1 MTTETLTLTMFSPT
15 ECVVKK
21 TEKYDADVME
31 VIRHDKDF
39 PVKYLRFLKAYHDG
53 RRSSSY
59 KEVIYQYAKSQEV
72 SKMGRLYVRDME
84 GLQGFPHDIR
94 NPLLDRHNWDCDM
107 ENAHYYLIVKLA
119 KDWGNLPTTA
129 IQHYISN
136 RDEELARLG
145 VSRRNA
151 KTLYLMA
158 MYGGDVTLHNEF
170 YKTANED
177 PKDISHIAKVKAE
190 VETIADLCWGKF
202 PALRK
207 YAKKTN
213 SKFSLLSLL
222 VQTEERKCLNEI
234 NDYMASVGRYVS
246 VLIHDGCAVEKKDGE
261 TEFPAEHLRGAEALV
276 FEKTGHTIHLV
287 AKRFSHNYIIKKQDD
302 LVDSA
307 VNICD
312 AWGAEQFAKLMGE
325 NIVKDEG
332 EVWIFNKD
340 NGTWSSRLA
349 DLKTAITKQGNK
361 LIFKQMGAM
370 GVKVFN
376 FSGSVSKTNALIEKL
391 PSVLPEQN
399 GYFRSRITSDIGKL
413 LFPDGIYD
421 FKTGVFSKQF
431 DREVVFRYVMPYSFP
446 ERDEVE
452 IAKIKEMV
460 FGVGDENQP
469 FNTQSESDTLRH
481 SLMRGSIGDHL
492 WKKAVLGNGFTNSGK
507 GCAYVITKTTFG
519 EWVETFEGNSLLA
532 KHYQGEPER
541 ENTFM
546 MAFIDRRFAF
556 SSEIKL
562 DKNAKIDSNK
572 FKSITSGGTDPIK
585 MRLLNANAVSRI
597 NRATMFMFAQAFPDF
612 EPPDDAMKERV
623 RSVSWGKS
631 FVDNPTKPHE
641 RKRDTK
647 HMDYLTRIE
656 SGKAFLW
663 VMIDTYDEWRSGGYA
678 ELELSANEKEAT
690 ANLVPQFNFQEVFE
704 EEFEITGKTGLG
716 GDFVPYDDIKAH
728 MEKSG
733 FSGGRGGLLRELDA
747 LGLKSFEKKHNRK
760 ATTMRSGVRVRQK
773 EAVE

>member
-1 MTTETLTLTMFSPT
+1 MTTETLTLTMFSPM

-39 PVKYLRFLKAYHDG
+39 PAKYLRFLKSYHDG
-53 RRSSSY
+53 RKSSSY
-59 KEVIYQYAKSQEV
+59 KDVIYQYAKGQET

-129 IQHYISN
+129 IQHYINN
-136 RDEELARLG
+136 RDEELTKLG

-158 MYGGDVTLHNEF
+158 MYGGDVSLHNEF
-170 YKTANED
+170 YKIANED
-177 PKDISHIAKVKAE
+177 PKDVSHIAKVKAE

-213 SKFSLLSLL
+213 AKFSLLSLL

-234 NDYMASVGRYVS
+234 NEYMASVGRYVS

-261 TEFPAEHLRGAEALV
+261 TEFPAEFLRGAEERVL
-276 FEKTGHTIHLV
+276 EKTGHTIRII

-302 LVDSA
+302 LVDGGIVIS
-307 VNICD
+307 D
-312 AWGAEQFAKLMGE
+312 AWGAERFVELMGK

-332 EVWIFNKD
+332 EVWLFNKN
-340 NGTWSSRLA
+340 NGTWSNRLP
-349 DLKTAITKQGNK
+349 DLKTAITQQGRK
-361 LIFKQMGAM
+361 LIFRQMGPL
-370 GVKVFN
+370 GVKIFD
-376 FSGSVSKTNALIEKL
+376 FSGCVRNTNSLIEKL

-399 GYFRSRITSDIGKL
+399 GYFRQRIASDVGKL
-413 LFPDGIYD
+413 LFSDGIYD
-421 FKTGVFSKQF
+421 FKTAVFSKQF
-431 DREVVFRYVMPYSFP
+431 DREIVFRCVMPFP
-446 ERDEVE
+446 FPDRDEVE

-460 FGVGDENQP
+460 FGVGNENQP
-469 FNTQSESDTLRH
+469 FNTQSDSDTLRH
-481 SLMRGSIGDHL
+481 SLMRASIGDYRR
-492 WKKAVLGNGFTNSGK
+492 KKAIFGNGHTNSGK
-507 GCAYVITKTTFG
+507 GCAYTITKTAYG
-519 EWVETFEGNSLLA
+519 DYVETFEGNSFLA
-532 KHYQGEPER
+532 KNYQGEPER

-546 MAFIDRRFAF
+546 LAFVDKRFAF

-562 DKNAKIDSNK
+562 DKNSKIDSNK
-572 FKSITSGGTDPIK
+572 FKSITSGGADPIK
-585 MRLLNANAVSRI
+585 MRKLHENAISKI
-597 NRATMFMFAQAFPDF
+597 NKATPFLFAQAFPDF

-641 RKRDTK
+641 RKRDTSFV
-647 HMDYLTRIE
+647 DYLTRVE
-656 SGKAFLW
+656 SGKAFFW
-663 VMIDTYDEWRSGGYA
+663 VLTDTYDEWRANGYA
-678 ELELSANEKEAT
+678 EPEMSATEKEAT
-690 ANLVPQFNFQEVFE
+690 ANLVPQFKFQEVLEEAFE
-704 EEFEITGKTGLG
+704 LTGRTS
-716 GDFVPYDDIKAH
+716 DFVPYADIQAH
-728 MEKSG
+728 MEANG
-733 FSGGRGGLLRELDA
+733 FTGGRNTLTRELDA
-747 LGLKSFEKKHNRK
+747 LGLAGDERKINRK
-760 ATTMRSGVRVRQK
+760 ATKVRRGVKALVK
-773 EAVE
+773 VPVE

>member
-39 PVKYLRFLKAYHDG
+39 PAKYLRFLKAYHDD

-59 KEVIYQYAKSQEV
+59 KEVIYQYAESQKV
-72 SKMGRLYVRDME
+72 SQLGRLYVRDMS

-119 KDWGNLPTTA
+119 KDWGGLPTTA
-129 IQHYISN
+129 VQHYINN

-170 YKTANED
+170 YKTSTEA
-177 PKDISHIAKVKAE
+177 PKDTSHIVKVKAE

-246 VLIHDGCAVEKKDGE
+246 VLIHDGCAVEKKDSE
-261 TEFPAEHLRGAEALV
+261 TEFPAEHLRGAEERVL
-276 FEKTGHTIHLV
+276 EKTGHIIRLV
-287 AKRFSHNYIIKKQDD
+287 AKRFSHNYQTKKQDD
-302 LVDSA
+302 LVDSG
-307 VNICD
+307 VDICD
-312 AWGAEQFAKLMGE
+312 AWGSEQFVKLMGE

-332 EVWIFNKD
+332 EIWIFNKD

-361 LIFKQMGAM
+361 LVFKQMGAM

-376 FSGSVSKTNALIEKL
+376 FSGNVSKTNALIEKL

-399 GYFRSRITSDIGKL
+399 GYFRNRITSDIGKL

-481 SLMRGSIGDHL
+481 GLMRGAIGDHL

-507 GCAYVITKTTFG
+507 GCAYVITKTAFG
-519 EWVETFEGNSLLA
+519 DWVETFEGNSLLA

-546 MAFIDRRFAF
+546 MAFADKRFAF

-597 NRATMFMFAQAFPDF
+597 NRATMFMFAQGFPDF

-623 RSVSWGKS
+623 RSVTWGKS
-631 FVDNPTKPHE
+631 FVENPTKKHE

-656 SGKAFLW
+656 SGKAFFW
-663 VMIDTYDEWRSGGYA
+663 VMVDTYDDWRSKGYA
-678 ELELSANEKEAT
+678 ELELSASEREAT

-704 EEFEITGKTGLG
+704 EEFEITGKTGLNG
-716 GDFVPYDDIKAH
+716 NCVPFEDIKTY
-728 MEKSG
+728 MEGSG
-733 FSGGRGGLLRELDA
+733 FTAGRNILARELEA
-747 LGLKSFEKKHNRK
+747 LGLKTGEKKINGKCKQVRW
-760 ATTMRSGVRVRQK
+760 GVRVRPK
-773 EAVE
+773 EQVE

>member
-1 MTTETLTLTMFSPT
+1 MTTEATLTMFSPT

-39 PVKYLRFLKAYHDG
+39 PAKYLRFLKAYHDG

-59 KEVIYQYAKSQEV
+59 KDVIYQYAKSQEV

-94 NPLLDRHNWDCDM
+94 NPLLDRYNWDCDM

-119 KDWGNLPTTA
+119 RDWGNLPTTA
-129 IQHYISN
+129 IQHYINN
-136 RDEELARLG
+136 RDEELAKLG

-170 YKTANED
+170 YKTANEN
-177 PKDISHIAKVKAE
+177 PKDVSHIAKVKAE

-202 PALRK
+202 AALRK

-213 SKFSLLSLL
+213 AKFSLLSLI
-222 VQTEERKCLNEI
+222 VQTEERKCLNEV
-234 NDYMASVGRYVS
+234 NEYMSSVNRYVS
-246 VLIHDGCAVEKKDGE
+246 VLIHDGCAIEKKDGE
-261 TEFPAEHLRGAEALV
+261 TEFPAEHLRGAEQRV
-276 FEKTGHTIHLV
+276 FEKTGHTVHLV
-287 AKRFSHNYIIKKQDD
+287 GRRFPHEYQVKKQEG
-302 LVDSA
+302 LVEPSIVISDSWA
-307 VNICD
+307 
-312 AWGAEQFAKLMGE
+312 AEQFAALMGD
-325 NIVKDEG
+325 NIVKDDNEI
-332 EVWIFNKD
+332 WIFNRD

-349 DLKTAITKQGNK
+349 DLKTAITKQGHK
-361 LIFKQMGAM
+361 LIFKQEGPMGM
-370 GVKVFN
+370 KLYN
-376 FSGSVSKTNALIEKL
+376 YSGSVAKTNTLIEKL
-391 PSVLPEQN
+391 PSVLPDQN
-399 GYFRSRITSDIGKL
+399 GYFRQRIASDVGKL

-431 DREVVFRYVMPYSFP
+431 DREIVMRCVMSYPFP
-446 ERDEVE
+446 ERDETE
-452 IAKIKEMV
+452 IAKIREMV

-481 SLMRGSIGDHL
+481 ALMRGSIGDYE

-507 GCAYVITKTTFG
+507 GCAYVITKTTYG
-519 EWVETFEGNSLLA
+519 DWVETFEGNSLLA

-546 MAFIDRRFAF
+546 MAFIDKRFAF

-585 MRLLNANAVSRI
+585 MRLLNANSVSRI
-597 NRATMFMFAQAFPDF
+597 NRATVFMFAQAFPDF

-623 RSVSWGKS
+623 RSVTWGKS
-631 FVDNPTKPHE
+631 FVDTPTKRHE

-647 HMDYLTRIE
+647 HMDYLKRVE
-656 SGKAFLW
+656 SGKAFFWLM
-663 VMIDTYDEWRSGGYA
+663 VDTYDEWRSTGYA
-678 ELELSANEKEAT
+678 DLELSASEKEAT
-690 ANLVPQFNFQEVFE
+690 ANLVPQFKFQEVFD
-704 EEFEITGKTGLG
+704 EEFEITGKTGIG
-716 GDFVPYDDIKAH
+716 GDYVPYEDIKAH
-728 MEKSG
+728 MERNG
-733 FSGGRGGLLRELDA
+733 FVGGRNILIRELDA

-760 ATTMRSGVRVRQK
+760 SVTMRSGVRARPK
-773 EAVE
+773 DAVE